1 MDENN
6 KKNEFEVDEKKISS
20 LEFFDWNLSM
30 NRKTK
35 NVKTMEEHIEKV
47 LPVLEK
53 NLSNFRLA
61 MNKRYNTIQEYVR
74 LLKLA
79 KTEYQKLF
87 NKNKRLKEK
96 LEKKQK
102 KRAKKRKF
110 KKEETGTEIKS
121 EELESEK

>member
-1 MDENN
+1 
-6 KKNEFEVDEKKISS
+6 
-20 LEFFDWNLSM
+20 M

-121 EELESEK
+121 EELKSEK